1 VSLHEGAILA
11 PLVRRWGKRTKLT
24 SEDRDAII
32 ALPATRHVFTKDQY
46 IVREGQEARECAVM
60 LRGFAFRQ
68 KSLRDGGRQII
79 SFHVATEFVD
89 LQNML
94 LGRSDHHVQSLNRS
108 EVALIPRQALRKLAA
123 SRPKVGAAMWRD
135 TLIDAAIFREW
146 VVNVGRRDSRGR
158 LAHLLCELV
167 FRFREAELGKGN
179 MYEFPLTQEQL
190 ADATGLTAVHTNR
203 TLQSL
208 RKDGFIRLATGSLT
222 ILDWEGLCEAAGF
235 DPLYLHA
242 VS

>member
-1 VSLHEGAILA
+1 MHEGAILA
-11 PLVRRWGKRTKLT
+11 PLVRRWGSRTKLT

-32 ALPATRHVFTKDQY
+32 ALPATHHVFTKDQY
-46 IVREGQEARECAVM
+46 IVGDGQEARECAVM

-123 SRPKVGAAMWRD
+123 SRPKVGAAM
-135 TLIDAAIFREW
+135 
-146 VVNVGRRDSRGR
+146 
-158 LAHLLCELV
+158 
-167 FRFREAELGKGN
+167 
-179 MYEFPLTQEQL
+179 
-190 ADATGLTAVHTNR
+190 
-203 TLQSL
+203 
-208 RKDGFIRLATGSLT
+208 
-222 ILDWEGLCEAAGF
+222 
-235 DPLYLHA
+235 
-242 VS
+242 